1 MNKDNIIEI
10 LENNKFVYDE
20 KSKKYYFKYDI
31 NICAKFIGTTNDL
44 ILSIDD
50 ANNSLEVPVENIKEF
65 DLSFLKPFQNLSVLI
80 RAEEETYI
88 SVLFQV
94 NGTSL
99 NYFGVTSDL
108 RVIRRE
114 LNKIDFMLKN
124 IIDDFSNTQE

>member
-10 LENNKFVYDE
+10 LENNKFVYNE
-20 KSKKYYFKYDI
+20 EYKEYRFKYDS
-31 NICAKFIGTTNDL
+31 NIYAKFLGTKYDL
-44 ILSIDD
+44 IFTICD

-65 DLSFLKPFQNLSVLI
+65 NLSFLKPFQNLSVLI
-80 RAEEETYI
+80 RAKEDTYI

-99 NYFGVTSDL
+99 NYFGVPSDL